1 MIQQRNSLVDPMEV
15 PSQLVGPGG
24 PNFKLRLKNKQ
35 RSNLFLNYQV
45 QLFGRVEVFFLL
57 CFDLLC
63 FVFFKVDDE
72 ISSATT

>member
-1 MIQQRNSLVDPMEV
+1 MIQQQDSLVDPMEV

-45 QLFGRVEVFFLL
+45 QLFGRVEVFF
-57 CFDLLC
+57 CFALICVAL
-63 FVFFKVDDE
+63 FF
-72 ISSATT
+72 